1 MGHPRGRERFPL
13 GFNLK
18 EGGRCVEW
26 SSFLTTFPGSK
37 KGLIVVEEL
46 VPQNRLPCS
55 SSRIRPRTATEG
67 TLYAFHEFLNNFIL
81 LFSKF
86 IQQKTIVE
94 LAFCPLYSRGCDV
107 LRSNIFK
114 TILVVAVA
122 AVQSIVFGQKKW
134 LPRAVFLFA
143 ESG

>member
-1 MGHPRGRERFPL
+1 MAEVRE
-13 GFNLK
+13 
-18 EGGRCVEW
+18 EGVEW

-55 SSRIRPRTATEG
+55 SSISRIHPRTATEG

-94 LAFCPLYSRGCDV
+94 LAFCSV
-107 LRSNIFK
+107 HS
-114 TILVVAVA
+114 
-122 AVQSIVFGQKKW
+122 
-134 LPRAVFLFA
+134 
-143 ESG
+143 